1 MVSKETENV
10 EPKELSD
17 KHVEIPEEKE
27 TENGEASYHMEHVA
41 AYVNSVDD
49 VETKDTED
57 GGTKQEKIRNI
68 HETFEINRPE
78 CVIDK
83 VITNR
88 LNVNSSTEKTPEG
101 YFGTARSGIRKSGL
115 HRCHA

>member
-10 EPKELSD
+10 EPKEQSD

-41 AYVNSVDD
+41 AYVKSVDD

-57 GGTKQEKIRNI
+57 GGTKQEKL
-68 HETFEINRPE
+68 ETY
-78 CVIDK
+78 V
-83 VITNR
+83 R
-88 LNVNSSTEKTPEG
+88 LL
-101 YFGTARSGIRKSGL
+101 R
-115 HRCHA
+115 